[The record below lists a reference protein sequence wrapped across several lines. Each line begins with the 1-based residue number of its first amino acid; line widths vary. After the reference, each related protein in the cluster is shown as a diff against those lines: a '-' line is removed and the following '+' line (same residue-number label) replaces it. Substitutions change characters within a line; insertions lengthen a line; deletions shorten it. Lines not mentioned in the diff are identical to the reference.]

1 MIRSRWGVLLVPLAL
16 AACGGQENAAD
27 SPAEGAAPR
36 RADAAASAPATPAPA
51 VPVAGGDTAA
61 AAVSA
66 AGGASAQGS
75 APTAGA
81 APAGAAPAG
90 AAPAGAAP
98 AGAAQPGAAQSG
110 KAPPA
115 APAQTANA
123 AAQAAASADDAAAI
137 LKRAEQRADGIRT
150 LEADFVQSL
159 RVPLLNQNQNSAG
172 KLYQRKPDR
181 FLMRFSQPAGD
192 VMVADGRHFW
202 LYYPS
207 SDRTQVIRTSIA
219 RGGGSVDLQRQF
231 IGDAATRFVA
241 TLNRSET
248 VDGHDTHVLTLVP
261 RQASPYKVLR
271 IWVDKDDFLVRRFE
285 TTEENESVR
294 RVELRNIK
302 INGSIPDNLFSF
314 TPPAGAQVF
323 DQ

>member
-27 SPAEGAAPR
+27 SPADGVAPR
-36 RADAAASAPATPAPA
+36 RADAAAPAPAPA

-61 AAVSA
+61 VAVSA
-66 AGGASAQGS
+66 GGGAPVQGS
-75 APTAGA
+75 AQA
-81 APAGAAPAG
+81 AS

-98 AGAAQPGAAQSG
+98 AGAAQPGATQPG
-110 KAPPA
+110 KAPQA
-115 APAQTANA
+115 APAQGASA
-123 AAQAAASADDAAAI
+123 PAPAASADDAAAI

-219 RGGGSVDLQRQF
+219 KGGGSVDLQRQF

>member
-36 RADAAASAPATPAPA
+36 RADAAAPVTPAPA
-51 VPVAGGDTAA
+51 APVAGGDTAST
-61 AAVSA
+61 AVA
-66 AGGASAQGS
+66 AGGGAPGQGS
-75 APTAGA
+75 APT
-81 APAGAAPAG
+81 
-90 AAPAGAAP
+90 AGAAP

-110 KAPPA
+110 KAP
-115 APAQTANA
+115 QA
-123 AAQAAASADDAAAI
+123 AAQGANAPAAQPAASADDAAAI

-172 KLYQRKPDR
+172 KLFQRKPDR

-219 RGGGSVDLQRQF
+219 KGGGSVDLQRQF

-248 VDGHDTHVLTLVP
+248 VDGHDSHVLTLVP

-271 IWVDKDDFLVRRFE
+271 IWVDKTDFLVRRFE